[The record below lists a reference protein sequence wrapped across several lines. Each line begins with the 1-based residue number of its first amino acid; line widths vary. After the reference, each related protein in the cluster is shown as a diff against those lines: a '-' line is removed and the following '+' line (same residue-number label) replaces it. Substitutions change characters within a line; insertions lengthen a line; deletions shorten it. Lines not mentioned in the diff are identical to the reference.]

1 MTKEKEEKDKKPKK
15 EDEVIIPGVETK
27 GDEQRPNKP
36 PVGK

>member
-1 MTKEKEEKDKKPKK
+1 MTQEKEEKDKKPKK
-15 EDEVIIPGVETK
+15 DNVIIPDAETK